1 MLKHATASLCVVLLG
16 TSLAQQTGK
25 ELLRNIPGG
34 FMNTGEY
41 SDLPP
46 VEQYGY
52 AMGFVNGMMAS
63 GNLGADISKLETLN
77 GCTEGMQAKQLA
89 AVLDKYVKEHPE
101 VWHQTL
107 AAHSLAAII
116 EACPDLK
123 KQMAAH
129 P

>member
-107 AAHSLAAII
+107 
-116 EACPDLK
+116 
-123 KQMAAH
+123 
-129 P
+129 